1 MPAWAG
7 VALICCCSLRSQQPF
22 ANPFKIRFA
31 SQQVFEAGVNSDNYS
46 GMRKILKLAPTSAK
60 PALARL

>member
-31 SQQVFEAGVNSDNYS
+31 SQQVFEAGVNSMLILFKE
-46 GMRKILKLAPTSAK
+46 GMIGDICL
-60 PALARL
+60 